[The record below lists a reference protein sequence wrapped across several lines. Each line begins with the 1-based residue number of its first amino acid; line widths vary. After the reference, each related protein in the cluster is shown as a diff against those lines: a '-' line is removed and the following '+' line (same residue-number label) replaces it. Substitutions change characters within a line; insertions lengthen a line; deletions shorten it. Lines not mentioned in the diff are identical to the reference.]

1 MNSFFIKYFAKH
13 LLNIYVNMGLS
24 AYTYTITQTYV
35 ICQNAPSVI
44 FFGVKMS
51 HASVEITQ
59 LTGNDT
65 KKGP

>member
-1 MNSFFIKYFAKH
+1 MNSFFIKYFAKYYI
-13 LLNIYVNMGLS
+13 NIGLS

-65 KKGP
+65 KKGL

>member
-1 MNSFFIKYFAKH
+1 
-13 LLNIYVNMGLS
+13 MGLS

-44 FFGVKMS
+44 FGVKMS

-65 KKGP
+65 KKGL

>member
-1 MNSFFIKYFAKH
+1 MNSFFIKYFAKYY
-13 LLNIYVNMGLS
+13 INMGLS
-24 AYTYTITQTYV
+24 ACTYTITQTYV

-44 FFGVKMS
+44 FGVKMS

>member
-1 MNSFFIKYFAKH
+1 MNSFFIKYFAKYYI
-13 LLNIYVNMGLS
+13 NIGLS

-35 ICQNAPSVI
+35 CNMPKCTFCDF

-65 KKGP
+65 KKGL

>member
-1 MNSFFIKYFAKH
+1 MNSFFIKYFAKYYI
-13 LLNIYVNMGLS
+13 NIGLS

-44 FFGVKMS
+44 FGVKMS

>member
-1 MNSFFIKYFAKH
+1 MNSFLIKYFAKYY
-13 LLNIYVNMGLS
+13 INMGLS

-44 FFGVKMS
+44 FFFGVKMS

-65 KKGP
+65 KKGL

>member
-1 MNSFFIKYFAKH
+1 MNSFFIKYFAKYYI
-13 LLNIYVNMGLS
+13 NIGLS

-44 FFGVKMS
+44 FFFFGVKMS

-65 KKGP
+65 KKGL